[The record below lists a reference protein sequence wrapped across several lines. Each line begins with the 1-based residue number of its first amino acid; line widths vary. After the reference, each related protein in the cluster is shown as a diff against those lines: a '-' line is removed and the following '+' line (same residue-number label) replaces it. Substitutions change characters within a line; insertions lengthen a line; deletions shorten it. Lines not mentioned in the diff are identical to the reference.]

1 MPQIALP
8 EYGDTNI
15 PTMQIGGIAGEDQ
28 KILIKD
34 NRKISATTGKPIN
47 PNSDIVT
54 GKYDKKVIRN
64 LALAASKYNADPY
77 TNIAVGLQESKL
89 GTTDGNIGHII
100 GKHDTKFT
108 GREEEDLVSIL
119 QDKLRYAK
127 RLGIEDEATMLQ
139 AYNGLGKITPQTE
152 KGYHG
157 FEMAKIYGVPLP
169 KEGIDMRKNPLYGKR
184 VIDLRDNVIK
194 KNPELVRYV
203 ESLPK
208 YNPFSGEYEDKNN
221 PLPMLNY
228 RSKKRFQEGGQTDPV
243 KQWTLDYIN
252 SPKYRER
259 LKGSGY
265 EDVNGEIKAR
275 AEDVKNTKISYSR
288 PTALEALKSFRL
300 PVYPSSHFD
309 DDIVNLDYKSDLKY
323 LKKAYPELPMPT
335 KNEILAHEMSH
346 AETEYGGRDNRMND
360 YDTRNLK
367 GRGMNIPWVNSHDKE
382 PDENKSDLNAFRYL
396 LKQQGIYDAG
406 KEDFTKEHL
415 KKAKNTFTK
424 GRLKRNYSDKS
435 LIWLMNHVAQTDKQ
449 NDNIQYVK
457 DGGTIKPRFTK

>member
-1 MPQIALP
+1 MI
-8 EYGDTNI
+8 
-15 PTMQIGGIAGEDQ
+15 
-28 KILIKD
+28 
-34 NRKISATTGKPIN
+34 
-47 PNSDIVT
+47 
-54 GKYDKKVIRN
+54 
-64 LALAASKYNADPY
+64 
-77 TNIAVGLQESKL
+77 
-89 GTTDGNIGHII
+89 
-100 GKHDTKFT
+100 
-108 GREEEDLVSIL
+108 
-119 QDKLRYAK
+119 
-127 RLGIEDEATMLQ
+127 Q

-169 KEGIDMRKNPLYGKR
+169 KAGIDMRKNPLYGKR

-252 SPKYRER
+252 SPKYKER
-259 LKGSGY
+259 LRGSGY
-265 EDVNGEIKAR
+265 EDVNGEVKAR

-323 LKKAYPELPMPT
+323 IKKEYPELPNPT
-335 KNEILAHEMSH
+335 KNEILAHEIAH
-346 AETEYGGRDNRMND
+346 GETEYGGRENRMND
-360 YDTRNLK
+360 YDTRNLV
-367 GRGMNIPWVNSHDKE
+367 GRSMKIPWVNSHDKE
-382 PDENKSDLNAFRYL
+382 ADENKSDLNAFRYL

-415 KKAKNTFTK
+415 KKAKDTFTK

-435 LIWLMNHVAQTDKQ
+435 LIWLMNHVAQTDTQ
-449 NDNIQYVK
+449 NDNIQYAK
-457 DGGTIKPRFTK
+457 DGGTIKPRFIK